1 MTGTEDDLA
10 YRAALGAYAT
20 GVAVVTARDGA
31 GVTQA
36 ITVNSFTSVSLR
48 PRLILWCLGDES
60 ERYETFAAAA
70 YFGVCVLG
78 ADQRAMAAHCAQSGA
93 EFDESIT
100 EDLAGAPALK
110 GALTRLACRTTT
122 RQSHGDHLVI
132 VGEVMAFD
140 ARAGAGLLFYR
151 GEFGSVGAP

>member
-1 MTGTEDDLA
+1 MTGTGDDLA

-31 GVTQA
+31 GATHA
-36 ITVNSFTSVSLR
+36 ITINSFTSVSLR

-60 ERYETFAAAA
+60 ERYETFAEAA

-78 ADQRAMAAHCAQSGA
+78 TDQRAIAARCAQSGA
-93 EFDESIT
+93 EFDEGLT
-100 EDLAGAPALK
+100 EDFAGAPVLK
-110 GALTRLACRTTT
+110 GALARLACRTTA
-122 RQSHGDHLVI
+122 RQTHGDHLVI

-151 GEFGSVGAP
+151 GEFGSAGAS